1 MRIIFCN
8 DALGISKWKVV
19 EPRTILSH
27 SPTSFGI
34 VSAEYEGK
42 TIKYGNGYIENCLF
56 DNDSGGVFDK
66 SWLVN
71 YRDYEEYSDWM
82 QRYARNGLLSF
93 QTYATFNGIDC
104 YAGVRYLSYDNIS
117 IYGDTFYT
125 YGTDFT
131 LAHIALAQV
140 QINGEDYIA
149 FYYKLDNTPSG
160 QVVIRAVVISINAF
174 DGAEQPRYTPPT
186 NPDIGGGYGTGETP
200 DGNQSGG
207 TIIIGGFSGGGDHI
221 SVYPPN
227 VDVNVEVNMPEPE
240 KVQRAQPS
248 NINIAVINETSLNEL
263 ISALWGKSA
272 DGFANLWQQF
282 ENYKFNPMAGVVK
295 CMKLP
300 LWAISGVDK
309 ANNPS
314 SIGIAGTTIVGF
326 EGRKIGNPIVSKIY
340 SIAME
345 SQDEGIPFTR
355 FNDFKDFVGVSVQA
369 YAPFIGWF
377 DLDPSMCFGGGIDF
391 KYTCDTSNG
400 NIAVEIWGTSVGQND
415 TQKHYQ
421 LLASGGGNCAY
432 DIIIS
437 GNDNGMGDIV
447 NGFSQ
452 MASGVALGAVGLVTE
467 NVPMATSGALGIAGG
482 GFRAASARQQTV
494 MVGNISGS
502 AGYLGYLIP
511 FVRVIK
517 PRYVL
522 PDSYEAVYG
531 RPVSGGRIVSDFEG
545 CYAELDVHCSSFGF
559 ANEQEQK
566 KIIDML
572 ARGVHV

>member
-1 MRIIFCN
+1 MGMRFEFYSDPIQQSLWKTVITRIITHH
-8 DALGISKWKVV
+8 DPI
-19 EPRTILSH
+19 T
-27 SPTSFGI
+27 FGI
-34 VSAEYEGK
+34 QTSVYDGK
-42 TIKYGNGYIENCLF
+42 LIKYGKGMIDGCFFNPLDDAPKSTIVNWTDYI
-56 DNDSGGVFDK
+56 STWTTK
-66 SWLVN
+66 W
-71 YRDYEEYSDWM
+71 
-82 QRYARNGLLSF
+82 AKNGLLAF
-93 QTYATFNGIDC
+93 QCMAYKNQQTNYY
-104 YAGVRYLSYDNIS
+104 YAGIQNIAYGNIS
-117 IYGDTFYT
+117 LYGDDIYY
-125 YGTDFT
+125 YGDNSDDAHVRMALIEIDNEDF
-131 LAHIALAQV
+131 
-140 QINGEDYIA
+140 IA
-149 FYYKLDNTPSG
+149 FYTLVGSGPSG
-160 QVVIRAVVISINAF
+160 AVINALVVSLNVF
-174 DGAEQPRYTPPT
+174 DGSYQPRYTPPT
-186 NPDIGGGYGTGETP
+186 TPDIDSGYGTGETP
-200 DGNQSGG
+200 NGEQAGVG
-207 TIIIGGFSGGGDHI
+207 TQGGGDHI

-227 VDVNVEVNMPEPE
+227 VEVNVEVNMPEPE

-248 NINIAVINETSLNEL
+248 NINIAVIDGSSLNAL
-263 ISALWGKSA
+263 ISALWGKSP

-300 LWAISGVDK
+300 SWVITGVDK
-309 ANNPS
+309 AAGS
-314 SIGIAGTTIVGF
+314 SAIGIAGTTILLFNGQ
-326 EGRKIGNPIVSKIY
+326 KIGNPIVSKTY
-340 SIAME
+340 SIAMA
-345 SQDEGIPFTR
+345 SVDEGIPFTR

-369 YAPFIGWF
+369 YAPFVGWF

-391 KYTCDTSNG
+391 KYTCDASNG

-437 GNDNGMGDIV
+437 GNDNGMGDKV

-452 MASGVALGAVGLVTE
+452 IASGVALGAVGLVTE

-482 GFRAASARQQTV
+482 GLKAATAQQQTV

-502 AGYLGYLIP
+502 TGYLGYLIP

-545 CYAELDVHCSSFGF
+545 MYAELDVHCSSFGY
-559 ANEQEQK
+559 ANASEQR
-566 KIIDML
+566 KIIELL
-572 ARGVHV
+572 AKGVHV

>member
-1 MRIIFCN
+1 MRIDLYTDAGGSSLWKQVTTGVITRYTELQVNRIVDYTIEGKVIKFGTTYIVNPVLKN
-8 DALGISKWKVV
+8 DAVLFTSAETYNPYETVYCRNGFAWFNVVSTEQQGEPYCAVNGFNYYLTLLNGGNGLYGYPLNAMRIAEIEIEGKQCVAFFFWFDEQHTMISALV
-19 EPRTILSH
+19 
-27 SPTSFGI
+27 
-34 VSAEYEGK
+34 VSA
-42 TIKYGNGYIENCLF
+42 NF
-56 DNDSGGVFDK
+56 
-66 SWLVN
+66 
-71 YRDYEEYSDWM
+71 
-82 QRYARNGLLSF
+82 
-93 QTYATFNGIDC
+93 
-104 YAGVRYLSYDNIS
+104 
-117 IYGDTFYT
+117 
-125 YGTDFT
+125 
-131 LAHIALAQV
+131 
-140 QINGEDYIA
+140 
-149 FYYKLDNTPSG
+149 
-160 QVVIRAVVISINAF
+160 F
-174 DGAEQPRYTPPT
+174 DGSFAPRYTPPT
-186 NPDIGGGYGTGETP
+186 TPDDDAGYGTGETP
-200 DGNQSGG
+200 NGEQAGVG
-207 TIIIGGFSGGGDHI
+207 TQGGGDHI

-248 NINIAVINETSLNEL
+248 NINIAVIDGTSLNAL

-300 LWAISGVDK
+300 LWAIAGVDK

-314 SIGIAGTTIVGF
+314 SIGIAGTTIIDFVGK
-326 EGRKIGNPIVSKIY
+326 KIGNPIVKKTY
-340 SIAME
+340 SVAAAE
-345 SQDEGIPFTR
+345 EGSVAFAR

-369 YAPFIGWF
+369 YAPFVGWF
-377 DLDPSMCFGGGIDF
+377 DLDPSLCFGGGIDF

-437 GNDNGMGDIV
+437 GNDNGMGDKV

-452 MASGVALGAVGLVTE
+452 IASGVVTTAVGLVTE
-467 NVPMATSGALGIAGG
+467 NVPAAAAGALGIAGG
-482 GFRAASARQQTV
+482 AVKATNAQQQTV

-522 PDSYEAVYG
+522 PDEYENIYG
-531 RPVSGGRIVSDFEG
+531 RPVSGGAKVSDFEG
-545 CYAELDVHCSSFGF
+545 CYAELDIKCTDLGF
-559 ANEQEQK
+559 ANALEQQR
-566 KIIDML
+566 IISYL
-572 ARGVHV
+572 ENGVIV

>member
-1 MRIIFCN
+1 MGARIEFYRDPI
-8 DALGISKWKVV
+8 GQTMWKTV
-19 EPRTILSH
+19 EARTITYH
-27 SPTSFGI
+27 SDI
-34 VSAEYEGK
+34 VFTINSLQYEDK
-42 TIKYGNGYIENCLF
+42 TIKYGDGFIPDCLF
-56 DNDSGGVFDK
+56 NPTDSG
-66 SWLVN
+66 SNILVN
-71 YRDYEEYSDWM
+71 YRDSYNPNEWL
-82 QRYARNGLLSF
+82 QRYTKNGLFTFQSYASF
-93 QTYATFNGIDC
+93 DGINC
-104 YAGVRYLSYDNIS
+104 FAGVRYFAFGNTTL
-117 IYGDTFYT
+117 YGETLYWYSEDYT
-125 YGTDFT
+125 K
-131 LAHIALAQV
+131 AHISMAQLE
-140 QINGEDYIA
+140 INGEEFMA
-149 FYYKLDNTPSG
+149 FYYILGSSTVGSMLK
-160 QVVIRAVVISINAF
+160 AFVISMNAF
-174 DGAEQPRYTPPT
+174 DGSFQPRYTPST
-186 NPDIGGGYGTGETP
+186 IPDDNAGYGTGETP
-200 DGNQSGG
+200 NGEQAGVG
-207 TIIIGGFSGGGDHI
+207 TQGGGDHI

-227 VDVNVEVNMPEPE
+227 VEVNVEVNMPEPE
-240 KVQRAQPS
+240 KVARAQPS
-248 NINIAVINETSLNEL
+248 NINIAVIDGTSLNAL

-309 ANNPS
+309 ANVPS

-326 EGRKIGNPIVSKIY
+326 TGRMIGNPIVSKIY
-340 SIAME
+340 SIAMA

-369 YAPFIGWF
+369 YAPFVGWF

-391 KYTCDTSNG
+391 KYTCDASNG

-437 GNDNGMGDIV
+437 GNDNGMGDKV

-452 MASGVALGAVGLVTE
+452 IASGVVTTAVGLVTE
-467 NVPMATSGALGIAGG
+467 NVPAAAAGALGIAGG
-482 GFRAASARQQTV
+482 AVKATNAQQQTV

-522 PDSYEAVYG
+522 PDEYENIYG
-531 RPVSGGRIVSDFEG
+531 RPVSGGAKVSDFEG
-545 CYAELDVHCSSFGF
+545 CYAELDIKCTDLGF
-559 ANEQEQK
+559 ANAQEQQR
-566 KIIDML
+566 IISYL
-572 ARGVHV
+572 ENGVIV

>member
-1 MRIIFCN
+1 MRIDLYN
-8 DALGISKWKVV
+8 DAGGNSIWKQIQPAVV
-19 EPRTILSH
+19 NTYTELQVNKITDYTI
-27 SPTSFGI
+27 
-34 VSAEYEGK
+34 EGK
-42 TIKYGNGYIENCLF
+42 VIKYGTTYVVNPF
-56 DNDSGGVFDK
+56 VSGDTVFIT
-66 SWLVN
+66 SP
-71 YRDYEEYSDWM
+71 ETYSP
-82 QRYARNGLLSF
+82 YKTVFTRNGFGQFNVISESRGGSWYFEIGNFYYYLNSLGGSGLS
-93 QTYATFNGIDC
+93 AGGIT
-104 YAGVRYLSYDNIS
+104 AIRVAEI
-117 IYGDTFYT
+117 
-125 YGTDFT
+125 
-131 LAHIALAQV
+131 
-140 QINGEDYIA
+140 QIDSVACVA
-149 FYYKLDNTPSG
+149 FYYWMDAQHTMLY
-160 QVVIRAVVISINAF
+160 ALVISANFF
-174 DGAEQPRYTPPT
+174 DGSFATRYTPPT
-186 NPDIGGGYGTGETP
+186 TPDDDAGYGTGETP
-200 DGNQSGG
+200 NGEQAGVG
-207 TIIIGGFSGGGDHI
+207 TQGGGDHI

-248 NINIAVINETSLNEL
+248 NINIAVIDGTSLNAL

-300 LWAISGVDK
+300 FWVVSGVNK
-309 ANNPS
+309 ATDPS

-326 EGRKIGNPIVSKIY
+326 TGNYISNPIVQKTY
-340 SIAME
+340 SIAMASE
-345 SQDEGIPFTR
+345 DEGIPFTR

-369 YAPFIGWF
+369 YAPFVGWF
-377 DLDPSMCFGGGIDF
+377 DLDPSLCFGGGIDF
-391 KYTCDTSNG
+391 KYTCDASNG

-437 GNDNGMGDIV
+437 GNDNGMGDKV

-452 MASGVALGAVGLVTE
+452 IASGVVTTAVGLVTE
-467 NVPMATSGALGIAGG
+467 NVPAAAAGALGIAGG
-482 GFRAASARQQTV
+482 AVKATNAQQQTV

-522 PDSYEAVYG
+522 PDEYENIYG
-531 RPVSGGRIVSDFEG
+531 RPVSGGAKVSDFEG
-545 CYAELDVHCSSFGF
+545 CYAELDIKCTDLSF
-559 ANEQEQK
+559 ANAQEQQR
-566 KIIDML
+566 IISYL
-572 ARGVHV
+572 ENGVIV

>member
-27 SPTSFGI
+27 SPISFGI
-34 VSAEYEGK
+34 TSAEYEGK
-42 TIKYGNGYIENCLF
+42 TIKYGFGYIENCLF
-56 DNDSGGVFDK
+56 DYDGGGAQDK

-71 YRDYEEYSDWM
+71 YRDYEDYSSWM

-93 QTYATFNGIDC
+93 QTYASFNGIDC
-104 YAGVRYLSYDNIS
+104 YAGVRYISYGNIN
-117 IYGDTFYT
+117 IHGNEFYS

-131 LAHIALAQV
+131 VAHIALAQV
-140 QINGEDYIA
+140 QINSEDYIA
-149 FYYKLDNTPSG
+149 FYFKLGNASPG

-186 NPDIGGGYGTGETP
+186 SPDLDGGYGTGETP
-200 DGNQSGG
+200 DGNQTGG

-240 KVQRAQPS
+240 KIERAQPS
-248 NINIAVINETSLNEL
+248 NINIAVINDTSLNAL
-263 ISALWGKSA
+263 IAALWGKTP
-272 DGFANLWQQF
+272 DGFANLWKQY

-295 CMKLP
+295 CMRLP
-300 LWAISGVDK
+300 RWVTTGVDK
-309 ANNPS
+309 AQGDS
-314 SIGIAGTTIVGF
+314 DIGIAGTTIVGF
-326 EGRKIGNPIVSKIY
+326 KGKRIGNPIVPKIY
-340 SIAME
+340 SIATASE
-345 SQDEGIPFTR
+345 DEGIPFTR

-369 YAPFIGWF
+369 YAPFVGWF

-391 KYTCDTSNG
+391 KYTCDASNG
-400 NIAVEIWGTSVGQND
+400 NITVEIWGTSVGQND

-437 GNDNGMGDIV
+437 GNDNGMGDKV
-447 NGFSQ
+447 NGFTQ
-452 MASGVALGAVGLVTE
+452 IASGVGLGAVGLVTE
-467 NVPMATSGALGIAGG
+467 NVPMATSGVLGIYSGG
-482 GFRAASARQQTV
+482 SRIGNAQQQTV

-502 AGYLGYLIP
+502 TGYLGYLIP

-531 RPVSGGRIVSDFEG
+531 RPVSGGSVVSDFEG

-559 ANEQEQK
+559 ANAQEQR